1 MYRSVPNDNA
11 TAAIAV
17 AFVRIEHSTT
27 TTTTIALG
35 GGGTRSSILDFVDV
49 ETTAFP
55 TALGR
60 RMSGRDRRRRRRRRR
75 SGIAAV
81 VRVERVKEGR

>member
-1 MYRSVPNDNA
+1 MGHNAASDVPTSCPRNLAPMYRSVPNDNA

-17 AFVRIEHSTT
+17 AFVRIEHL

-35 GGGTRSSILDFVDV
+35 GGGTRSSIVDFVDV

-60 RMSGRDRRRRRRRRR
+60 RMSG
-75 SGIAAV
+75 
-81 VRVERVKEGR
+81 